1 MSTVIDLKKGELT
14 RHINKAC
21 KAISDGYIIA
31 IPLEHSYVYV
41 CDAFKADSVRAMHV
55 LRGDPLF
62 TAAQVLVASQIAAQG
77 VVREITPETTALM
90 KKFWPGMLSM
100 NLRPQTGLS
109 WDLGDANHLDQVSI
123 RVPKSKFAKALLAK
137 SGPLA
142 VASAGRA
149 DRSSVLSFGSAE
161 RVVRSAIKSI
171 DEIKV
176 TESDLAFKFNN
187 GVLRNGPLST
197 VIEADETGVRV
208 LRIGAVSLEEIQAI
222 VPGATGA

>member
-55 LRGDPLF
+55 LRGDPLC

-208 LRIGAVSLEEIQAI
+208 LRIGAISLEEILSV
-222 VPGATGA
+222 VPGATAL

>member
-1 MSTVIDLKKGELT
+1 MGTVIDLKKGELT

-21 KAISDGYIIA
+21 KAITDGYIIA

-62 TAAQVLVASQIAAQG
+62 TAAQVLVASEKTAQG
-77 VVREITPETTALM
+77 VVREITPEIAALM

-149 DRSSVLSFGSAE
+149 DRSSVLSFGSAQ
-161 RVVRSAIKSI
+161 RVIRSAIKSI
-171 DEIKV
+171 SEIQV
-176 TESDLAFKFNN
+176 AESDLAFKFNN
-187 GVLRNGPLST
+187 GALRNGPLST
-197 VIEADETGVRV
+197 VVEADETGVRV
-208 LRIGAVSLEEIQAI
+208 LRIGAISLEEILKI
-222 VPGATGA
+222 VPGATAL

>member
-1 MSTVIDLKKGELT
+1 MGTVVDLKKGELT
-14 RHINKAC
+14 RHINRAC
-21 KAISDGYIIA
+21 KAISDGLIIA

-41 CDAFKADSVRAMHV
+41 CDAFKPDSVRAMHV

-62 TAAQVLVASQIAAQG
+62 TAAQVLVASQKAAQG
-77 VVREITPETTALM
+77 VVRDITPEITALM
-90 KKFWPGMLSM
+90 NKFWPGMLSM
-100 NLRPQTGLS
+100 NLRPQTGLT
-109 WDLGDANHLDQVSI
+109 WDLGDANELDQVSI
-123 RVPKSKFAKALLAK
+123 RVPKSTFAKALLAK

-161 RVVRSAIKSI
+161 RVVRLAIKSI
-171 DEIKV
+171 SEIKV
-176 TESDLAFKFNN
+176 AESDLAFKFNN

-208 LRIGAVSLEEIQAI
+208 LRIGAISLEEII
-222 VPGATGA
+222 NVVPGATAL

>member
-77 VVREITPETTALM
+77 VAREITPETTALM

-208 LRIGAVSLEEIQAI
+208 LRIGAISLEEILSV
-222 VPGATGA
+222 VPGATAL

>member
-62 TAAQVLVASQIAAQG
+62 TAAQVLVASQKIAQG

-161 RVVRSAIKSI
+161 RVVRSAIKSV

-208 LRIGAVSLEEIQAI
+208 LRIGAISLEEILSV
-222 VPGATGA
+222 VPGATAL

>member
-1 MSTVIDLKKGELT
+1 MSTVIDLNKGELT

-208 LRIGAVSLEEIQAI
+208 LRIGAISLEEILSV
-222 VPGATGA
+222 VPGATAL